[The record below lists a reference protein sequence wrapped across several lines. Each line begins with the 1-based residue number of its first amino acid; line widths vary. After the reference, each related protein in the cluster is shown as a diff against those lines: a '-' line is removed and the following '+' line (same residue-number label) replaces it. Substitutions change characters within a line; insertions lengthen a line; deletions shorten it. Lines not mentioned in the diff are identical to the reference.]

1 MSITCEVITSLAV
14 RVAFVVIA
22 TEWEAIAVSTG
33 GKVLMFS
40 VMDDAFA
47 ELHSHRIEANAAYSQ
62 LYNYTFVHGVEPF
75 GLTQEELAMPPTTY
89 KVSAAWRL
97 LAGRSLYNGPAVD
110 WLAFFDAD
118 AGVQNDTVALDELI
132 QAAHFAVHK
141 KCKNSRRCGKVHR
154 SDPCHF
160 ISQDY
165 PWIVNSGFWL
175 LKNSSWSLELLATW
189 KRDLQIH
196 GYEWVSEQGALENT
210 LLHVRLHLAQ
220 SLSVNMHCTL

>member
-97 LAGRSLYNGPAVD
+97 LAGRSLYNGPAVSRCTKSAKT
-110 WLAFFDAD
+110 LGDAEKSI
-118 AGVQNDTVALDELI
+118 ARTHVTSFLKITLGSSI
-132 QAAHFAVHK
+132 QA
-141 KCKNSRRCGKVHR
+141 
-154 SDPCHF
+154 
-160 ISQDY
+160 
-165 PWIVNSGFWL
+165 SG
-175 LKNSSWSLELLATW
+175 
-189 KRDLQIH
+189 
-196 GYEWVSEQGALENT
+196 Y
-210 LLHVRLHLAQ
+210 
-220 SLSVNMHCTL
+220 